1 MVIYCLYAI
10 WIFIRG
16 GIKILNWISTIDLV
30 SVSFINIGF
39 RCFSIY
45 VCIHLNLFILIKLII
60 NIQSQ
65 KDFWD
70 ILYFLLIILLTSL
83 FLLVATIQT
92 LKLTNWYIWIL
103 YSLFDWHFNHLS
115 NEEKD
120 HLNISAFS
128 KSSKSRRLMILDQI
142 KYPIS
147 YTIVDNVPSTYL
159 PKMEREVRDFG
170 WEFQWDLN
178 LTIWI

>member
-1 MVIYCLYAI
+1 MNIHNRFGQCEFCKY
-10 WIFIRG
+10 WIQVLF
-16 GIKILNWISTIDLV
+16 
-30 SVSFINIGF
+30 NI
-39 RCFSIY
+39 
-45 VCIHLNLFILIKLII
+45 CIHLNLFILIKLII
-60 NIQSQ
+60 DIQSQ

-83 FLLVATIQT
+83 FLLVASIQT

>member
-1 MVIYCLYAI
+1 M
-10 WIFIRG
+10 
-16 GIKILNWISTIDLV
+16 
-30 SVSFINIGF
+30 
-39 RCFSIY
+39 
-45 VCIHLNLFILIKLII
+45 I

-83 FLLVATIQT
+83 FLLVASIQT

-159 PKMEREVRDFG
+159 PKMEREVRDFWWVG
-170 WEFQWDLN
+170 ISMGFKLDNLNIIFESWVEINEHLVIPLSMRYFFKTNDVLN
-178 LTIWI
+178 LKRLQNGNN